1 MIKLGSRE
9 MKKLSRVLTVCLCSA
24 PLINFGAHGVVAT
37 NSGHNLTAY
46 NPSNTYNNQW
56 NTMVNGR
63 ADMAQPNAK
72 ADFGN
77 CNAVVLRCATP
88 KCANGGCV
96 DANVATAIVAGCV
109 ESNNS
114 CKQYGNEL
122 VSYMAAQLVANS
134 TAKVN
139 AQNAAAAAAAQNA
152 QSEETAQQIA
162 QMQSNMQQQMAQMQQ
177 QMLATQQQMAMQ
189 NAETQQQLQA
199 ALAEQREQNAAAM
212 ESLSNAATAN
222 TVSVQSIDVPLTT
235 TQETAI
241 DNGISADVLV
251 RQQVTGKIMTAIEDA
266 DTSLAEVKKSMTA
279 AFEYAGCDSRGNNCS
294 GPKRVKKFRELALDF
309 IDPYDNVADKIYD
322 ALDEAALV
330 GVDITPI
337 YMMLSDS
344 CKEWANFLCPYSPN
358 GGLEYDD
365 GVPMVCEGEIV
376 SGTTSDWMVGF
387 LSINT
392 TKSLKPA
399 SVICREKAKTV
410 DDKIDT
416 TKYDECMKQ
425 RCKVCTV
432 NKKLTKDDDIYN
444 SWVEEGMSAAEGRK
458 NNSVVVGCASKL
470 VERSGFLGRR
480 AKRKN
485 GAGIVDI
492 EFLDTWLTQTEPS
505 TKPSGDEKIYASCY
519 DSNLDIKNV
528 LETARL
534 SKSISTKT
542 GQKLCVSKR
551 GGTFED
557 ETCPYIN
564 PIYAICDTH
573 VYNIGEPTNKTTNR
587 DSVHE
592 MIGLKTTVISQQ
604 MYKQYEYLA
613 ATLRRLK
620 THLEK
625 AVFQTT
631 LEASGAKKDDD
642 SGSSS
647 SWSTS
652 RADKEEGIYI
662 SGAANCYNGDTDT
675 MLNCLQSNLNAIT
688 GVMKSQRKNACMQ
701 LVETA
706 TTAEVVFESVGYGE
720 NKVDTTKLN
729 CDEYT
734 GKTAKEVC
742 QSGRSAYKDD
752 TIRKCVNGLKL
763 GIAKA
768 KRIVEQERNRSYRW

>member
-37 NSGHNLTAY
+37 NAGHNLTAY

-56 NTMVNGR
+56 NTMINGR

-88 KCANGGCV
+88 KCANGGCI

-139 AQNAAAAAAAQNA
+139 AQNA

-162 QMQSNMQQQMAQMQQ
+162 QMQSNMQQQMVQMQQ
-177 QMLATQQQMAMQ
+177 QMLATQQQMAAQ

-199 ALAEQREQNAAAM
+199 ALAAQAEQNAAAM

-344 CKEWANFLCPYSPN
+344 CKEWANFLCQYKP
-358 GGLEYDD
+358 GGQLLYDD
-365 GVPMVCEGEIV
+365 GVPMVCDVFYNRKESRDMSADEYCKAQQRDQ
-376 SGTTSDWMVGF
+376 GTDYTGC
-387 LSINT
+387 LRQYCT
-392 TKSLKPA
+392 
-399 SVICREKAKTV
+399 
-410 DDKIDT
+410 
-416 TKYDECMKQ
+416 
-425 RCKVCTV
+425 VCTV
-432 NKKLTKDDDIYN
+432 NKKLTNDDEIYS
-444 SWVEEGMSAAEGRK
+444 SWIEEGTSEQGRK

-505 TKPSGDEKIYASCY
+505 VKPSDNKKIYASCHI
-519 DSNLDIKNV
+519 DDNDKTI
-528 LETARL
+528 LEKSRL
-534 SKSISTKT
+534 SKTVSVLGSNP
-542 GQKLCVSKR
+542 LCVKERGSTSK
-551 GGTFED
+551 D
-557 ETCPYIN
+557 ETCPFIN

-573 VYNIGEPTNKTTNR
+573 VYNIGDDKNTTTNR

-647 SWSTS
+647 WSTS

-706 TTAEVVFESVGYGE
+706 TTAKVVFESVGYGE

-729 CDEYT
+729 CDDYT

-742 QSGRSAYKDD
+742 QSGKSAYD
-752 TIRKCVNGLKL
+752 TDAIRKCVNGLKL

-768 KRIVEQERNRSYRW
+768 KRLVEQERNRSYRDR